1 MQATTVIPFDV
12 EAARA
17 RFGSLRTQEFAYFDA
32 PGGSQVPDEVSEAV
46 ARTLRESSANIGAP
60 YATSH
65 RVGAIIAAAKA
76 DAGRF
81 LGVDGDNVVFGPN
94 MTSVNFTL
102 TRTATRDFQA
112 GDEIIVTRLDHDAN
126 VAPWLEVAEDRGLI
140 VRLADVTDTL
150 ELDYDH
156 LQSLITDRT
165 RIIAFPWAAN
175 SVGTRVD
182 AARVCA
188 IAREAGALS
197 WVDAVHYAAH
207 EPVDVAAIGA
217 DVLLCSPYKFCGP
230 HLGMAYVN
238 PAVAEAWRPYKVRP
252 AYSTPLGRRFETG
265 TLPYE
270 LLAGFSAAV
279 GYLES
284 LGGMDV
290 LAAWERE
297 LATRFWENLPDTVT
311 VYGAP
316 LEARLP
322 TFLLNVEGVPAAEVA
337 QTLAAQRMGVWHHD
351 TYYAMGLYE
360 RLPYEA
366 EAVRLGF
373 IHYNTL
379 EEVDSLVAALS
390 ALS

>member
-1 MQATTVIPFDV
+1 MATTVIPFDV
-12 EAARA
+12 EAVRA
-17 RFGSLRTQEFAYFDA
+17 RFGSLRSQDFAYFDA
-32 PGGSQVPDEVSEAV
+32 PGGSQVPDEVIEAV

-60 YATSH
+60 YPSSR
-65 RVGAIIAAAKA
+65 RVGAIVDQAKA

-94 MTSVNFTL
+94 MTSLNFML
-102 TRTATRDFQA
+102 TRTVTRDFA
-112 GDEIIVTRLDHDAN
+112 EGDEIIITRLDHDAN
-126 VAPWLEVAEDRGLI
+126 VAPWLAVAEDRGLV

-156 LQSLITDRT
+156 LQSLVSDRT
-165 RIIAFPWAAN
+165 KIIAFPWGVN

-182 AARVCA
+182 AARVCG
-188 IAREAGALS
+188 IARKAGAIS

-207 EPVDVAAIGA
+207 ERVDVAAIGA

-230 HLGMAYVN
+230 HLGMAYVK
-238 PAVAEAWRPYKVRP
+238 PELAETWRPYKVRP
-252 AYSTPLGRRFETG
+252 SQTTPLGRRFETG

-270 LLAGFSAAV
+270 LLAGFSATV
-279 GYLES
+279 DYLDS

-290 LAAWERE
+290 LAAYERE
-297 LATRFWENLPDTVT
+297 LAMRFWDNLPDAIT

-337 QTLAAQRMGVWHHD
+337 QKLAAQRMGVWHHD
-351 TYYAMGLYE
+351 SYYAMGLVDRY
-360 RLPYEA
+360 PYSE

-373 IHYNTL
+373 IHYNTAD
-379 EEVDSLVAALS
+379 EVDRLLAAL
-390 ALS
+390 AELA

>member
-1 MQATTVIPFDV
+1 MATTATQFDV

-17 RFGSLRTQEFAYFDA
+17 RFGSLRSQDFAYFDA
-32 PGGSQVPDEVSEAV
+32 PGGSQVPDEVIEAV

-60 YATSH
+60 YPSSR
-65 RVGAIIAAAKA
+65 RVGAIVEQAKA

-81 LGVDGDNVVFGPN
+81 LGVDGDNVIFGAN
-94 MTSVNFTL
+94 MTSVNFML
-102 TRTATRDFQA
+102 TRTVTRDFVE
-112 GDEIIVTRLDHDAN
+112 GDEIIVTRLDHDGN
-126 VAPWLEVAEDRGLI
+126 VAPWLAVAEDRGL
-140 VRLADVTDTL
+140 VVKLADVTDTL

-156 LQSLITDRT
+156 LQSLVSDRT
-165 RIIAFPWAAN
+165 KVISFPWAAN

-182 AARVCA
+182 AARVCEIAHRAGA
-188 IAREAGALS
+188 IA

-207 EPVDVAAIGA
+207 EPVDIAAIGA

-230 HLGMAYVN
+230 HLGMAHVR
-238 PAVAEAWRPYKVRP
+238 PELAESWRPYKARP
-252 AYSTPLGRRFETG
+252 SQTTPLGRRFETG

-279 GYLES
+279 DYLDS
-284 LGGMDV
+284 LGGMNV
-290 LAAWERE
+290 LAAYERE
-297 LATRFWENLPDTVT
+297 LAARFWDNLPDTVT

-316 LEARLP
+316 LESRLP

-351 TYYAMGLYE
+351 SYYAMGLVD
-360 RLPYEA
+360 RFPYSD

-373 IHYNTL
+373 IHYNTA
-379 EEVDSLVAALS
+379 EEVDRLVAAL
-390 ALS
+390 AELA

>member
-1 MQATTVIPFDV
+1 MTTTTTQFDV
-12 EAARA
+12 DAARA
-17 RFGSLRTQEFAYFDA
+17 RFSSLRTHEFAYFDA
-32 PGGSQVPDEVSEAV
+32 PGGSQVPDEVIEAV

-60 YATSH
+60 YPSSH
-65 RVGAIIAAAKA
+65 RVGAIIDAAKA

-81 LGVDGDNVVFGPN
+81 LNVDGDNVVFGMN

-102 TRTATRDFQA
+102 TRTVTRDFEP

-126 VAPWLEVAEDRGLI
+126 VAPWLAVAEDRGL
-140 VRLADVTDTL
+140 VVQLADVTDTL

-156 LQSLITDRT
+156 LQSLVNERT
-165 RIIAFPWAAN
+165 KIIAFPWAAN
-175 SVGTRVD
+175 SVGTRTD
-182 AARVCA
+182 AARVCEIAHKAGA
-188 IAREAGALS
+188 IA

-238 PAVAEAWRPYKVRP
+238 PELGRTWRPYKARP
-252 AYSTPLGRRFETG
+252 SSSTPLGRSFETG

-270 LLAGFSAAV
+270 LLAGFSASV
-279 GYLES
+279 HYLES

-290 LAAWERE
+290 LAAYERE
-297 LATRFWENLPDTVT
+297 LAARFWNNLPDSVT

-316 LEARLP
+316 LENRLP
-322 TFLLNVEGVPAAEVA
+322 TFLLNVDGVSAADVA
-337 QTLAAQRMGVWHHD
+337 QRLSNQRMGAWHHD
-351 TYYAMGLYE
+351 TYYAVGLYE
-360 RLPYEA
+360 RMPYDN

-373 IHYNTL
+373 IHYNTAA
-379 EEVDSLVAALS
+379 EVDRLVAALS
-390 ALS
+390 EMS